1 MAIRLGNISPVEFR
15 LGSSVVT
22 KLCLADTRVWP
33 EGFSFGSGLSGS
45 VAEPPYAWALT
56 TSSIDGNV
64 YLVGTASYNGTG
76 FKNGVVKL
84 DSIGNMD
91 TGFNSSM
98 SSYITLART
107 LTVANTPSGQI
118 YIAGSDNIRR
128 LNTNGTNDTGFT
140 GRANTTITNILVEK
154 TTNKVIA
161 SGYDYNNY
169 NCIDRYTTT
178 GLKDNTFV
186 TGSIGTKTGGSDTY
200 IYRTLQDSSNNIYCI
215 GNFTSIQ
222 GFNTIGVGKLGSN
235 GAVDGTF
242 TNELTLG
249 ASSQSCANLAIAID
263 NAGAIMVGGSF
274 DRPTNGIAKLD
285 PITGVRDTTFR
296 NNIGT
301 GANNLDFS
309 AASVR
314 SIAVTDDNKYFV
326 GGRFTSFNATSS
338 FGMVKLNTNGTRDTT
353 FNIGSGF
360 ADSSGN
366 PAQIEQIMLSG
377 SYVYVVG
384 QFTSYKGT
392 TANRAIRLDVSGNIA

>member
-1 MAIRLGNISPVEFR
+1 MAIRLGNISPIEFR
-15 LGSSVVT
+15 LGTSVVSQ
-22 KLCLADTRVWP
+22 LALGSTRVWP
-33 EGFSFGSGLSGS
+33 EGFTFGLGLSGS

-64 YLVGTASYNGTG
+64 YLIGTASYNGTG
-76 FKNGVVKL
+76 FRNGVVRL
-84 DSIGNMD
+84 NSEGNMD
-91 TGFNSSM
+91 TGFNNAM
-98 SSYITLART
+98 STYVTLAQT
-107 LTVANTPSGQI
+107 LTVANTPSGQV
-118 YIAGSDNIRR
+118 YIAGQNNIRR

-140 GRANTTITNILVEK
+140 GRANATITNILVEK

-178 GLKDNTFV
+178 GVRDNTFI

-200 IYRTLQDSSNNIYCI
+200 IYRALQDSANNIYCI

-222 GFNTIGVGKLGSN
+222 LFNTIGVAKLGSN

-242 TNELTLG
+242 YNELTLG
-249 ASSQSCANLAIAID
+249 AASQSCANVAIAID
-263 NAGAIMVGGSF
+263 NSGAIMVGGSF

-285 PITGVRDTTFR
+285 PITGVVDTTFR

-301 GANNLDFS
+301 GANNLDSFG
-309 AASVR
+309 ASVR
-314 SIAVTDDNKYFV
+314 SIAVTNDNKYFV
-326 GGRFTSFNATSS
+326 GGRFTSFNATASL
-338 FGMVKLNTNGTRDTT
+338 GMVKLNTNGTRDTT

-360 ADSSGN
+360 TDSSGN
-366 PAQIEQIMLSG
+366 PAQIEQILLSG

-384 QFTSYKGT
+384 QFTS
-392 TANRAIRLDVSGNIA
+392 